1 MMALSS
7 TKKIWITDIVHG
19 YIYYWN
25 NPIISIFYWAKG
37 CGNKML
43 VCYSPLT
50 EHRLFWVPGQRW
62 WRRLQGCIGSTSS
75 STHGPDQRWWRR
87 LQGCIWSTSFSTHG
101 PDQRWWRRLRGC
113 IWSTSFSTHG
123 SGQRWWWRLQGRIGS
138 TSWTCCWMIALYS
151 TPGTAAWLYI
161 TGNVDKS
168 IRDIF
173 ILAAC
178 C

>member
-87 LQGCIWSTSFSTHG
+87 L
-101 PDQRWWRRLRGC
+101 RGC